1 MFSFSC
7 SAIFPEGPRM
17 AKYCAFL
24 IVACFALAGCQQQA
38 SVSMVDNL
46 PAPNFGGP
54 EFAQRAVP
62 LSRPQSVAVV
72 PPPVV
77 QPPVLTEPSL
87 GAIPTTWVPKSE
99 VNHWYWIVIHH
110 SATPTGGAA
119 AFDKMHRAKG
129 WDELGY
135 HFVIGNGTDTRD
147 GQIEVGSRWPKQKW
161 GAHDKTP
168 GNQYN
173 EHGIGIC
180 LVGNFDVNHPSP
192 AQMKSLEKL
201 VAYLMK
207 TYHIAPD
214 HILGHGET
222 KNTDC
227 PGRYMN
233 VATVRRVCTQMLA
246 SAGSHYRADARTAST
261 PGQELLVV
269 RGSK

>member
-1 MFSFSC
+1 
-7 SAIFPEGPRM
+7 M
-17 AKYCAFL
+17 AKWCVLLVGALF
-24 IVACFALAGCQQQA
+24 VAAGCQQQSQV
-38 SVSMVDNL
+38 SVVDNL
-46 PAPNFGGP
+46 PSPNFAGP
-54 EFAQRAVP
+54 TFIE
-62 LSRPQSVAVV
+62 RPAPAPAPPVAVA
-72 PPPVV
+72 PPPK
-77 QPPVLTEPSL
+77 PPVLKPVEPPTEAVPV
-87 GAIPTTWVPKSE
+87 GWVPSVP

-119 AFDKMHRAKG
+119 AFDKMHKAKG

-135 HFVIGNGTDTRD
+135 HFVIGNGTDTPD
-147 GQIEVGSRWPKQKW
+147 GKIEVGPRWPKQKW

-180 LVGNFDVNHPSP
+180 LVGNFDVTHPTA

-207 TYHIAPD
+207 TYHVAPD

-222 KNTDC
+222 KSTEC

-233 VATVRRVCTQMLA
+233 VALVRRTCTQMVTGHA
-246 SAGSHYRADARTAST
+246 QADSANT
-261 PGQELLVV
+261 PNPGKELLVDT
-269 RGSK
+269 RGQ

>member
-1 MFSFSC
+1 
-7 SAIFPEGPRM
+7 M
-17 AKYCAFL
+17 AKFGSL
-24 IVACFALAGCQQQA
+24 LVVVLFAAAGCQQKQP
-38 SVSMVDNL
+38 VSMVDNL

-54 EFAQRAVP
+54 VYQEKPIAP
-62 LSRPQSVAVV
+62 P

-77 QPPVLTEPSL
+77 VVPPKAQPAPQTGAVPSD
-87 GAIPTTWVPKSE
+87 WVPH
-99 VNHWYWIVIHH
+99 VPINRWYWIVVHH

-135 HFVIGNGTDTRD
+135 HFVIGNGTDTPD
-147 GQIEVGSRWPKQKW
+147 GKIEVGPRWAKQKW

-180 LVGNFDVNHPSP
+180 LVGNFDATRPSA
-192 AQMKSLEKL
+192 AQLKSLEKL

-207 TYHIAPD
+207 TYHISAD
-214 HILGHGET
+214 HVLGHGET
-222 KNTDC
+222 KATEC

-233 VATVRRVCTQMLA
+233 VAAVRRACAQMV
-246 SAGSHYRADARTAST
+246 AGTGAEGRTAALK
-261 PGQELLVV
+261 PGQELLVD
-269 RGSK
+269 RGSN